1 MDTGCLSFG
10 MSFEVGDNSK
20 KFLIAGDALNNHHVA
35 FRHPEWMGGF
45 DQDPKLAAQ
54 TRQFLLQK
62 LTSEYMGL
70 VGFNLPNGSIGKVEN
85 TSGGYEFMEL

>member
-1 MDTGCLSFG
+1 
-10 MSFEVGDNSK
+10 
-20 KFLIAGDALNNHHVA
+20 
-35 FRHPEWMGGF
+35 MGGL

-70 VGFNLPNGSIGKVEN
+70 VGFHLLNGGIGKVEKLVKVMNLWSYKMN
-85 TSGGYEFMEL
+85 TLNNQHKTS